1 MERIGR
7 RTIAF
12 FLLLMLGMLVA
23 VLSVF
28 TVANGTSL
36 AQTADQQRSYRLEV
50 AHTRGTIYDCK
61 LRSFTGQQKEYAA
74 AIVPTIEDAAAL
86 SNILSQK
93 EMADVYPSLTAG
105 KPFALRVKESFTA
118 EGADVFPVEKR
129 YADEQSAVHILGYL
143 DGAGKGV
150 SGIEKLFDQPLSQ
163 GQGEISVT
171 YQVDATNRVLAGEE
185 KKINDTSFLSR
196 RGVILTLDQEIQKV
210 AEQAAKKHLKKGAV
224 VVTEVPSCKIRA
236 IVSLP
241 DFNPN
246 DVASVLEDED
256 APLLNRALSAY
267 SVGSVFKLVSAASAL
282 EYGIPPETRYTC
294 TGGIQ
299 VSDDIFHCY
308 NGESH
313 GEEDMSRAIAQSCNT
328 YFVHVMQQV
337 PQAQFLLMAQ
347 NLGFGSSVEIAPGF
361 SSAAGDLPSLESLK
375 IPKALANFSFGQGAL
390 TATPVQIAG
399 MVNAIASGGEY
410 TAPTIYE
417 GFVNENL
424 QYLDQAQTPATRRVM
439 TEHTASLLRTFMVQS
454 VEEGTSKRFKPASGG
469 AGAKTATAQTGK
481 YVDGVEKVIS
491 WVAGYYPE
499 EEPRYVITV
508 MGEDGTGGGATC
520 GPVFQEIADALPVE

>member
-1 MERIGR
+1 MERICK

-28 TVANGTSL
+28 TVASGTTL

-50 AHTRGTIYDCK
+50 TQTRGTIYDCK
-61 LRSFTGQQKEYAA
+61 MRSFTGQQTEYAA

-86 SNILSQK
+86 SRILTQQ
-93 EMADVYPSLTAG
+93 EMADIYPSLTAG
-105 KPFALRVKESFTA
+105 KPFALRVKDSFTA

-129 YADEQSAVHILGYL
+129 YADEQSAVHVIGYL
-143 DGAGKGV
+143 DGAGVGV
-150 SGIEKLFDQPLSQ
+150 SGIEKLFDQQLSQ

-185 KKINDTSFLSR
+185 KAINDTSFLSR
-196 RGVILTLDQEIQKV
+196 RGVVLTLDQEIQTI

-224 VVTEVPSCKIRA
+224 VVTEIPTCKIRA

-299 VSDDIFHCY
+299 VSDGIFHCY

-347 NLGFGSSVEIAPGF
+347 NLGFGSSVEIALRRATSPHW
-361 SSAAGDLPSLESLK
+361 
-375 IPKALANFSFGQGAL
+375 
-390 TATPVQIAG
+390 TA
-399 MVNAIASGGEY
+399 
-410 TAPTIYE
+410 
-417 GFVNENL
+417 
-424 QYLDQAQTPATRRVM
+424 
-439 TEHTASLLRTFMVQS
+439 
-454 VEEGTSKRFKPASGG
+454 
-469 AGAKTATAQTGK
+469 
-481 YVDGVEKVIS
+481 
-491 WVAGYYPE
+491 
-499 EEPRYVITV
+499 
-508 MGEDGTGGGATC
+508 
-520 GPVFQEIADALPVE
+520 

>member
-1 MERIGR
+1 MERICK
-7 RTIAF
+7 RTTIF
-12 FLLLMLGMLVA
+12 FLFLMLGMLVA

-28 TVANGTSL
+28 TVASGTKL
-36 AQTADQQRSYRLEV
+36 AQTADQQSSFRLEV
-50 AHTRGTIYDCK
+50 ARTRGSIYDCK
-61 LRSFTGQQKEYAA
+61 LRIFTGQESEYAA
-74 AIVPTIEDAAAL
+74 AIAPTIEDAAAL
-86 SNILSQK
+86 SNVLTPQ

-105 KPFALRVKESFTA
+105 KPFSLRVKENFTA
-118 EGADVFPVEKR
+118 EGADVFEVEKR
-129 YADEQSAVHILGYL
+129 YLDEQPAVHVIGYL
-143 DGAGKGV
+143 DGAGTGV
-150 SGIEKLFDQPLSQ
+150 SGIEKLFDQQLSQ
-163 GQGEISVT
+163 DQGRITVT
-171 YQVDATNRVLAGEE
+171 YKVDAMNRVLAGEG
-185 KKINDTSFLSR
+185 KKINDTSFLKR
-196 RGVILTLDQEIQKV
+196 RGVVLTLDQEIQKI
-210 AEQAAKKHLKKGAV
+210 AEAAAKAHLKKGAV
-224 VVTEVPSCKIRA
+224 VVTEVPSCKVRA
-236 IVSLP
+236 IVSVP

-246 DVASVLEDED
+246 DVAAVLEDED

-282 EYGIPPETRYTC
+282 EYGVPPETSYTC

-299 VSDDIFHCY
+299 VSDGIFHCY

-313 GEEDMSRAIAQSCNT
+313 GEEDMCQAIAKSCNA

-361 SSAAGDLPSLESLK
+361 FSAAGNLPTLDSLK
-375 IPKALANFSFGQGAL
+375 IPKALANFSFGQGDL

-424 QYLDQAQTPATRRVM
+424 QYLDQAKEPAKRRVM
-439 TEHTASLLRTFMVQS
+439 TEHTAALLRSFMVQS
-454 VEEGTSKRFKPASGG
+454 IEEGTSRRFKPASGG

-481 YVDGVEKVIS
+481 FVDGVEKVIS
-491 WVAGYYPE
+491 WVAGYYPQD
-499 EEPRYVITV
+499 EPRYVITV

-520 GPVFQEIADALPVE
+520 GPVFKDIADALPIG

>member
-28 TVANGTSL
+28 TVANGTTL

-196 RGVILTLDQEIQKV
+196 RGVVLTLDQEIQKV

-313 GEEDMSRAIAQSCNT
+313 GAI
-328 YFVHVMQQV
+328 
-337 PQAQFLLMAQ
+337 
-347 NLGFGSSVEIAPGF
+347 
-361 SSAAGDLPSLESLK
+361 
-375 IPKALANFSFGQGAL
+375 
-390 TATPVQIAG
+390 
-399 MVNAIASGGEY
+399 
-410 TAPTIYE
+410 
-417 GFVNENL
+417 L
-424 QYLDQAQTPATRRVM
+424 QYVFCTCDATGTP
-439 TEHTASLLRTFMVQS
+439 
-454 VEEGTSKRFKPASGG
+454 GTIP
-469 AGAKTATAQTGK
+469 
-481 YVDGVEKVIS
+481 I
-491 WVAGYYPE
+491 
-499 EEPRYVITV
+499 
-508 MGEDGTGGGATC
+508 DGTKFGLWKQRRNCTG
-520 GPVFQEIADALPVE
+520 VFIRGRRPSHLGKLENPKGVGKLFFWARGLDCNARTDCRHGQCDCQRRRIYGSNDLRRLCQ